1 MVKKEISIEESLW
14 NAADKLRGSV
24 ETSQY
29 KHVVLSLIFLKNISD
44 KFKKQRQKLIDDG
57 QEKYIDKPVF
67 YNKDNVFYLNEES
80 RWDYLIENAKQ
91 PDIAL
96 KIDTALSNIEKLNDD
111 LKGALP
117 NNYFTSLELESNNIA
132 SLLDEINNINIP
144 EEDNDF
150 FGRIY
155 EYFLSKFAIKEASS
169 KGEFYTP
176 KSIVNLIAEI
186 LEPHDG
192 ILYDPCCG
200 SGGMFVQSYKLLESH
215 HGDTNEL
222 SIYGQE
228 YTSTT
233 LKLAKMNLAIR
244 GIKGNLGNKAA
255 NTFFNDQHPDLKA
268 DYIMANPPFN
278 QKKWRA
284 SEELTSDPRWDG
296 YEVPPTGN
304 ANYGWILHM
313 VSKLSRE
320 GIAGFLLSNGS
331 LSGDKGAEY
340 KIRKQLIE
348 NDLVESILILPMKL
362 FYTTDISVSLWI
374 INKNKKEKGDFRDRT
389 NEILFF
395 DLRKMGSPFDKKYVQ
410 LTQEDRN
417 KVTSTIQLWRTNLNE
432 YENIS
437 GYCYSA
443 KLDEI
448 KEKNYIL
455 APSRYVEPI
464 NIDNEIDYDAEMTK
478 LSKSLEELLQKESE
492 STDKLINLMK
502 ELNYGIRI

>member
-1 MVKKEISIEESLW
+1 MVKEKSIEESLW

-29 KHVVLSLIFLKNISD
+29 KHVVLSLIFLKNVSD
-44 KFKKQRQKLIDDG
+44 KFEKQRQNLINKG
-57 QEKYIDKPVF
+57 MEKYIDKPLF

-91 PDIAL
+91 QDIAL
-96 KIDTALSNIEKLNDD
+96 KIDTALSNIEKLNND

-132 SLLDEINNINIP
+132 GLLDEINNITIP
-144 EEDNDF
+144 EDDNDF
-150 FGRIY
+150 FGKIY

-200 SGGMFVQSYKLLESH
+200 SGGMFVQSYKLLERH

-244 GIKGNLGNKAA
+244 GIKGNLGDKAA

-284 SEELTSDPRWDG
+284 KEELTTDYRWEG

-313 VSKLSRE
+313 ISKLSVG

-331 LSGDKGAEY
+331 LSGDKGVEY
-340 KIRKQLIE
+340 KIRKQIIE
-348 NDLVESILILPMKL
+348 NDLVEAILILPRKL

-374 INKNKKEKGDFRDRT
+374 INKNKKEKGSFRDRT
-389 NEILFF
+389 NEILFL
-395 DLRKMGSPFDKKYVQ
+395 DLRQMGSPFDKKYIQ
-410 LTQEDRN
+410 LTQEDRD
-417 KVTSTIQLWRTNLNE
+417 KVTSTINTWRTNITAYEDIPE
-432 YENIS
+432 YCHANN
-437 GYCYSA
+437 
-443 KLDEI
+443 LDEI
-448 KEKNYIL
+448 KEKDYNL
-455 APSRYVEPI
+455 VPSRYIKFVDGVESL
-464 NIDNEIDYDAEMTK
+464 NFDERMDELKNEFVELYKQEKDSKNK
-478 LSKSLEELLQKESE
+478 LLKLFRELGHEI
-492 STDKLINLMK
+492 KL
-502 ELNYGIRI
+502 

>member
-1 MVKKEISIEESLW
+1 MAKKEISIEESLW
-14 NAADKLRGSV
+14 KAADKLRGSV

-44 KFKKQRQKLIDDG
+44 KFEKQRQILIDEG
-57 QEKYIDKPVF
+57 KEKYIDKAVF
-67 YNKDNVFYLNEES
+67 YNKDNVFYLDEKS
-80 RWDYLIENAKQ
+80 RWSYLIENAKQ

-117 NNYFTSLELESNNIA
+117 NNYFTSLELESNNIS
-132 SLLDEINNINIP
+132 SLLDEINNIIIP
-144 EEDNDF
+144 SDDNDF

-200 SGGMFVQSYKLLESH
+200 SGGMFVQSYKLLENH

-233 LKLAKMNLAIR
+233 LKLAKMNLALR
-244 GIKGNLGNKAA
+244 GIKGNLGDKAA

-278 QKKWRA
+278 QKQWRA
-284 SEELTSDPRWDG
+284 NEELTKDPRWAG

-313 VSKLSRE
+313 VSKLSVE

-331 LSGDKGAEY
+331 LSGDKSAEY

-348 NDLVESILILPMKL
+348 NDLVEAILILPRKL

-374 INKNKKEKGDFRDRT
+374 INKNKKEKYNFIDRS
-389 NEILFF
+389 NEILFL
-395 DLRKMGSPFDKKYVQ
+395 DLRQMGSPFDKKYVQ
-410 LTQEDRN
+410 LTQEDRD
-417 KVTSTIQLWRTNLNE
+417 KVTSTINTWRTNMDE
-432 YENIS
+432 YDNIPE
-437 GYCYSA
+437 YCYA
-443 KLDEI
+443 AELDEI
-448 KEKNYIL
+448 KEKDYVL
-455 APSRYVEPI
+455 VPSRYIEFVDAVETI
-464 NIDNEIDYDAEMTK
+464 NFDEKMSELKNDFVELYKEEQDSKDKILK
-478 LSKSLEELLQKESE
+478 LFEELGYEI
-492 STDKLINLMK
+492 KL
-502 ELNYGIRI
+502 

>member
-1 MVKKEISIEESLW
+1 MAKKEIGIEESLW

-29 KHVVLSLIFLKNISD
+29 KHVVLSLIFLKNVSD
-44 KFKKQRQKLIDDG
+44 KFEKQRQTLIAEG
-57 QEKYIDKPVF
+57 KEKYIDKPVF
-67 YNKDNVFYLNEES
+67 YNKDNVFYLDEES

-91 PDIAL
+91 SDIAL

-132 SLLDEINNINIP
+132 SLLDEINNIRIP

-155 EYFLSKFAIKEASS
+155 EYFLSKFAIKEASTR
-169 KGEFYTP
+169 GEFYTP

-200 SGGMFVQSYKLLESH
+200 SGGMFVQSYKLLEKH

-244 GIKGNLGNKAA
+244 GIKGNLGDKAA

-278 QKKWRA
+278 QKKWRTK
-284 SEELTSDPRWDG
+284 EELVKDPRWDG

-313 VSKLSRE
+313 VSKLSVE

-331 LSGDKGAEY
+331 LSSDKGAEY

-348 NDLVESILILPMKL
+348 NDLVEAILVLPMKL
-362 FYTTDISVSLWI
+362 FYTTNISVTLWI
-374 INKNKKEKGDFRDRT
+374 VNKNKKEKDGFRDRT
-389 NEILFF
+389 NEILFL
-395 DLRKMGSPFDKKYVQ
+395 DLRHMGSPFEKKYIQ

-417 KVTSTIQLWRTNLNE
+417 KVTSTINSWRKNLDIC
-432 YENIS
+432 ENIP

-448 KEKNYIL
+448 RQKNYTL
-455 APSRYVEPI
+455 VPSRYIEFADDEFNLDFDV
-464 NIDNEIDYDAEMTK
+464 EIDR
-478 LSKSLEELLQKESE
+478 LSKELKELIKEESI
-492 STDKLINLMK
+492 STNILINLME
-502 ELNYGIRI
+502 ELNYEH

>member
-1 MVKKEISIEESLW
+1 MAKKQISIEESLW

-44 KFKKQRQKLIDDG
+44 KFKKQRQKLIDEG
-57 QEKYIDKPVF
+57 RKKYIDKPVF
-67 YNKDNVFYLNEES
+67 YNKDNVFYLDEES
-80 RWDYLIENAKQ
+80 RWEYLIENAKQ

-132 SLLDEINNINIP
+132 SLLDEINNIRIP
-144 EEDNDF
+144 EDDNDF

-244 GIKGNLGNKAA
+244 GIKGNLGDKAA

-284 SEELTSDPRWDG
+284 SEELTKDPRWDG
-296 YEVPPTGN
+296 YEVPPTSN

-313 VSKLSRE
+313 VSKLSVE

-331 LSGDKGAEY
+331 LSDKGAEY

-348 NDLVESILILPMKL
+348 NDLVEAILILPRKL

-374 INKNKKEKGDFRDRT
+374 INKNKKEKNNFRDRT
-389 NEILFF
+389 NEILFL
-395 DLRKMGSPFDKKYVQ
+395 DLRQMGAPFDKKYVQ
-410 LTQEDRN
+410 LTQEDRD
-417 KVTSTIQLWRTNLNE
+417 KVVSTINTWRSNIYN
-432 YENIS
+432 YEDIS
-437 GYCYSA
+437 EFCYSA
-443 KLDEI
+443 ELDEI
-448 KEKNYIL
+448 KEKDYVL
-455 APSRYVEPI
+455 VPSRYIEFVDAVETL
-464 NIDNEIDYDAEMTK
+464 NFDEKMSELKNEFVELYKEEQDSKDKILK
-478 LSKSLEELLQKESE
+478 LFEELGHEI
-492 STDKLINLMK
+492 KL
-502 ELNYGIRI
+502 

>member
-1 MVKKEISIEESLW
+1 MVKEKSIEESLW

-29 KHVVLSLIFLKNISD
+29 KHVVLSLIFLKNVSD
-44 KFKKQRQKLIDDG
+44 KFEKQRQNLINKG
-57 QEKYIDKPVF
+57 MEKYIDKPVF

-91 PDIAL
+91 QDIAL
-96 KIDTALSNIEKLNDD
+96 KIDTALSNIEKLNND

-132 SLLDEINNINIP
+132 GLLDEINNITIP
-144 EEDNDF
+144 EDDNDF

-200 SGGMFVQSYKLLESH
+200 SGGMFVQSYKLLERH

-244 GIKGNLGNKAA
+244 GIKGNLGDKAA

-284 SEELTSDPRWDG
+284 KEELTTDYRWEG

-313 VSKLSRE
+313 ISKLSVD

-331 LSGDKGAEY
+331 LSGDKGVEY
-340 KIRKQLIE
+340 KIRKQIIE
-348 NDLVESILILPMKL
+348 NDLVEAILILPRKL

-374 INKNKKEKGDFRDRT
+374 INKNKKEKGSFRDRT
-389 NEILFF
+389 NEILFL
-395 DLRKMGSPFDKKYVQ
+395 DLRQMGSPFDKKYIQ
-410 LTQEDRN
+410 LTQEDRD
-417 KVTSTIQLWRTNLNE
+417 KVTSTINTWRTNITAYEDIPE
-432 YENIS
+432 YCHANN
-437 GYCYSA
+437 
-443 KLDEI
+443 LDEI
-448 KEKNYIL
+448 KEKDYNL
-455 APSRYVEPI
+455 VPSRYIKFVDGVESL
-464 NIDNEIDYDAEMTK
+464 NFDERMDELKNEFVELYKQEKDSKNK
-478 LSKSLEELLQKESE
+478 LLKLFRELGHEI
-492 STDKLINLMK
+492 KL
-502 ELNYGIRI
+502 

>member
-1 MVKKEISIEESLW
+1 MAKKEIGIEESLW

-29 KHVVLSLIFLKNISD
+29 KHVVLSLIFLKNVSD
-44 KFKKQRQKLIDDG
+44 KFEKQRQTLIAEG
-57 QEKYIDKPVF
+57 KEKYIDKPVF
-67 YNKDNVFYLNEES
+67 YNKDNVFYLDEES

-91 PDIAL
+91 SDIAL

-132 SLLDEINNINIP
+132 SLLDEINNIRIP

-155 EYFLSKFAIKEASS
+155 EYFLSKFAIKEASTR
-169 KGEFYTP
+169 GEFYTP

-200 SGGMFVQSYKLLESH
+200 SGGMFVQSYKLLEKH

-244 GIKGNLGNKAA
+244 GIKGNLGDKAA

-278 QKKWRA
+278 QKKWRTK
-284 SEELTSDPRWDG
+284 EELVKDPRWDG

-313 VSKLSRE
+313 VSKLSVE

-331 LSGDKGAEY
+331 LSSDKGAEY

-348 NDLVESILILPMKL
+348 NDLVEAILVLPMKL
-362 FYTTDISVSLWI
+362 FYTTNISVTLWI
-374 INKNKKEKGDFRDRT
+374 VNKNKKEKDGFRDRT
-389 NEILFF
+389 NEILFL
-395 DLRKMGSPFDKKYVQ
+395 DLRHMGSPFEKKYIQ

-417 KVTSTIQLWRTNLNE
+417 KVTSTINSWRKNLDI
-432 YENIS
+432 YENIP

-448 KEKNYIL
+448 RQKNYTL
-455 APSRYVEPI
+455 VPSRYIEFADDEFNLDFDV
-464 NIDNEIDYDAEMTK
+464 EIDR
-478 LSKSLEELLQKESE
+478 LSKELKELIKEESI
-492 STDKLINLMK
+492 STNILINLME
-502 ELNYGIRI
+502 ELNYEH

>member
-1 MVKKEISIEESLW
+1 MAKKEIGIEESLW

-29 KHVVLSLIFLKNISD
+29 KHVVLSLIFLKNVSD
-44 KFKKQRQKLIDDG
+44 KFEKQRQTLIAEG
-57 QEKYIDKPVF
+57 KEKYIDKPVF
-67 YNKDNVFYLNEES
+67 YNKDNVFYLDEES

-91 PDIAL
+91 SDIAL

-132 SLLDEINNINIP
+132 SLLAEINNIRIP

-155 EYFLSKFAIKEASS
+155 EYFLSKFAIKEASTR
-169 KGEFYTP
+169 GEFYTP

-200 SGGMFVQSYKLLESH
+200 SGGMFVQSYKLLEKH

-244 GIKGNLGNKAA
+244 GIKGNLGDKAA

-278 QKKWRA
+278 QKKWRTK
-284 SEELTSDPRWDG
+284 EELVKDPRWDG

-313 VSKLSRE
+313 VSKLSVE

-331 LSGDKGAEY
+331 LSSDKGAEY

-348 NDLVESILILPMKL
+348 NDLVEAILVLPMKL
-362 FYTTDISVSLWI
+362 FYTTNISVTLWI
-374 INKNKKEKGDFRDRT
+374 VNKNKKEKDGFRDRT
-389 NEILFF
+389 NEILFL
-395 DLRKMGSPFDKKYVQ
+395 DLRHMGSPFEKKYIQ

-417 KVTSTIQLWRTNLNE
+417 KVTSTINSWRKNLDI
-432 YENIS
+432 YENIP

-448 KEKNYIL
+448 RQKNYTL
-455 APSRYVEPI
+455 VPSRYIEFADDEFNLDFDV
-464 NIDNEIDYDAEMTK
+464 EIDR
-478 LSKSLEELLQKESE
+478 LSKELKELIKEESI
-492 STDKLINLMK
+492 STNILINLME
-502 ELNYGIRI
+502 ELNYEH

>member
-1 MVKKEISIEESLW
+1 MAKKEISIEESLW

-29 KHVVLSLIFLKNISD
+29 KHVVLSLIFLKNVSD
-44 KFKKQRQKLIDDG
+44 KFEKQRQTLIDEG
-57 QEKYIDKPVF
+57 KEKYIDKPVF
-67 YNKDNVFYLNEES
+67 YNKDNVFYLDEES

-132 SLLDEINNINIP
+132 SLLDEINNIKIP
-144 EEDNDF
+144 EDDNDF

-200 SGGMFVQSYKLLESH
+200 SGGMFVQSYKLLERH

-244 GIKGNLGNKAA
+244 GIKGNLGDKAA
-255 NTFFNDQHPDLKA
+255 NTFFSDQHPDLKA

-284 SEELTSDPRWDG
+284 SEELTNDPRWDG
-296 YEVPPTGN
+296 YEVPPTSN

-313 VSKLSRE
+313 VSKLSVE

-348 NDLVESILILPMKL
+348 NDLVEAILILPRKL

-374 INKNKKEKGDFRDRT
+374 VNKNKKEKGIFRDRT
-389 NEILFF
+389 NEILFL
-395 DLRKMGSPFDKKYVQ
+395 DLRQMGSPFDKKYVQ
-410 LTQEDRN
+410 LTQEDRD
-417 KVTSTIQLWRTNLNE
+417 KVTSTIHTWRANIDK
-432 YENIS
+432 YEDIPE
-437 GYCYSA
+437 YCYSA

-448 KEKNYIL
+448 RETDYL
-455 APSRYVEPI
+455 LVPSRYVEFV
-464 NIDNEIDYDAEMTK
+464 DAVETLNFDEKMSELKIEFAELYRQEKDSKNKILK
-478 LSKSLEELLQKESE
+478 LFEELGYE
-492 STDKLINLMK
+492 I
-502 ELNYGIRI
+502 EL

>member
-1 MVKKEISIEESLW
+1 MAKKEIGIEESLW

-29 KHVVLSLIFLKNISD
+29 KHVVLSLIFLKNVSD
-44 KFKKQRQKLIDDG
+44 KFEKQRQILIDEG
-57 QEKYIDKPVF
+57 KEKYIDKPVF
-67 YNKDNVFYLNEES
+67 YNKDNVFYLDEKS

-91 PDIAL
+91 QDIAL

-132 SLLDEINNINIP
+132 SLLDEINNIRIP
-144 EEDNDF
+144 EDDNDF

-155 EYFLSKFAIKEASS
+155 EYFLSRFAIKEASS

-200 SGGMFVQSYKLLESH
+200 SGGMFVQSYKLLERH
-215 HGDTNEL
+215 HGNTNEL

-244 GIKGNLGNKAA
+244 GIKGNLGDKAA

-278 QKKWRA
+278 QKKWRT
-284 SEELTSDPRWDG
+284 SEELTKDPRWEG
-296 YEVPPTGN
+296 YEVPPTSN

-313 VSKLSRE
+313 VSKLSVE

-348 NDLVESILILPMKL
+348 NDLVEAILILPRKL

-374 INKNKKEKGDFRDRT
+374 VNKNKKAKGNFRDRT
-389 NEILFF
+389 NEILFL
-395 DLRKMGSPFDKKYVQ
+395 DLRQMGSPFDKKYVQ
-410 LTQEDRN
+410 LTQEDRD
-417 KVTSTIQLWRTNLNE
+417 KVTSTIRIWRTNIDE
-432 YENIS
+432 YENIPE
-437 GYCYSA
+437 YCYSA

-448 KEKNYIL
+448 IETNYL
-455 APSRYVEPI
+455 LVPSRYVKFV
-464 NIDNEIDYDAEMTK
+464 DAVESLNFDEKMSELKIEFAELYKQEEESKNKILK
-478 LSKSLEELLQKESE
+478 LFEELGYE
-492 STDKLINLMK
+492 I
-502 ELNYGIRI
+502 EL

>member
-1 MVKKEISIEESLW
+1 MAKKEIGIEESLW

-29 KHVVLSLIFLKNISD
+29 KHVVLSLIFLKNVSD
-44 KFKKQRQKLIDDG
+44 KFEKQRQTLIAEG
-57 QEKYIDKPVF
+57 KEKYIDKPVF
-67 YNKDNVFYLNEES
+67 YNKDNVFYLDEES

-91 PDIAL
+91 SDIAL

-132 SLLDEINNINIP
+132 SLLDEINNIRIP

-155 EYFLSKFAIKEASS
+155 EYFLSKFAIKEASTR
-169 KGEFYTP
+169 GEFYTP

-200 SGGMFVQSYKLLESH
+200 SGGMFVQSYKLLEKH

-244 GIKGNLGNKAA
+244 GIKGNLGDKAA

-278 QKKWRA
+278 QKKWRTK
-284 SEELTSDPRWDG
+284 EELVKDPRWDG

-313 VSKLSRE
+313 VSKLSVE

-331 LSGDKGAEY
+331 LSSDKGAEY

-348 NDLVESILILPMKL
+348 NDLVEAILVLPMKL
-362 FYTTDISVSLWI
+362 FYTTNISVTLWI
-374 INKNKKEKGDFRDRT
+374 VNKNKKEKDGFRDRT
-389 NEILFF
+389 NEILFL
-395 DLRKMGSPFDKKYVQ
+395 DLRHMGSPFEKKYIQ

-417 KVTSTIQLWRTNLNE
+417 KVTSTINSWRKNLDI
-432 YENIS
+432 YENIP

-448 KEKNYIL
+448 RQKNYTL
-455 APSRYVEPI
+455 VPSRYIEFADDEFNQDFDV
-464 NIDNEIDYDAEMTK
+464 EIDR
-478 LSKSLEELLQKESE
+478 LSKELKELIKEESI
-492 STDKLINLMK
+492 STNILINLME
-502 ELNYGIRI
+502 ELNYEH

>member
-1 MVKKEISIEESLW
+1 MVKEKSIEESLW

-29 KHVVLSLIFLKNISD
+29 KHVVLSLIFLKNVSD
-44 KFKKQRQKLIDDG
+44 KFERQRQNLINKG
-57 QEKYIDKPVF
+57 MEKYIDKPVF

-91 PDIAL
+91 QDIAL
-96 KIDTALSNIEKLNDD
+96 KIDTALSNIEKLNND

-132 SLLDEINNINIP
+132 GLLDEINNITIP
-144 EEDNDF
+144 EDDNDF
-150 FGRIY
+150 FGKIY

-200 SGGMFVQSYKLLESH
+200 SGGMFVQSYKLLERH

-244 GIKGNLGNKAA
+244 GIKGNLGDKAA

-284 SEELTSDPRWDG
+284 KEELTTDYRWEG

-313 VSKLSRE
+313 ISKLSVD

-331 LSGDKGAEY
+331 LSGDKGVEY
-340 KIRKQLIE
+340 KIRKQIIE
-348 NDLVESILILPMKL
+348 NDLVEAILILPRKL

-374 INKNKKEKGDFRDRT
+374 INKNKKEKGSFRDRT
-389 NEILFF
+389 NEILFL
-395 DLRKMGSPFDKKYVQ
+395 DLRQMGSPFDKKYIQ
-410 LTQEDRN
+410 LTQEDRD
-417 KVTSTIQLWRTNLNE
+417 KVTSTINTWRTNITAYEDIPE
-432 YENIS
+432 YCHANN
-437 GYCYSA
+437 
-443 KLDEI
+443 LDEI
-448 KEKNYIL
+448 KEKDYNL
-455 APSRYVEPI
+455 VPSRYIKFVDGVESL
-464 NIDNEIDYDAEMTK
+464 NFDERMDELKNEFVELYKQEKDSKNK
-478 LSKSLEELLQKESE
+478 LLKLFRELGHEI
-492 STDKLINLMK
+492 KL
-502 ELNYGIRI
+502 

>member
-1 MVKKEISIEESLW
+1 MAKKQISIEESLW
-14 NAADKLRGSV
+14 NTADKLRGSV

-44 KFKKQRQKLIDDG
+44 KFKKQRQMLIDDG
-57 QEKYIDKPVF
+57 KEKYIDKAVF
-67 YNKDNVFYLNEES
+67 YNKDNVFYLDEKS

-91 PDIAL
+91 QDIAL
-96 KIDTALSNIEKLNDD
+96 KIDTALSNIEKLNKD

-117 NNYFTSLELESNNIA
+117 NNYFTSLELENNNIA
-132 SLLDEINNINIP
+132 SLLDEINNIRIP
-144 EEDNDF
+144 EDDNDF

-155 EYFLSKFAIKEASS
+155 EYFLSKFAIKEASG

-176 KSIVNLIAEI
+176 KSVVNLIAEI

-233 LKLAKMNLAIR
+233 LKLAKMNLALR
-244 GIKGNLGNKAA
+244 GIKGNLGDKAA

-284 SEELTSDPRWDG
+284 KEELTKDYRWRG
-296 YEVPPTGN
+296 YEVPPDGN

-313 VSKLSRE
+313 VSKLSAE

-331 LSGDKGAEY
+331 LSSDKRAEY

-348 NDLVESILILPMKL
+348 NDLVEAILILPRKL

-374 INKNKKEKGDFRDRT
+374 VNKNKKEKGKFRDRS
-389 NEILFF
+389 NEILFL
-395 DLRKMGSPFDKKYVQ
+395 DLRKMGVPFDKKYVQ
-410 LTQEDRN
+410 LTQEERD
-417 KVTSTIQLWRTNLNE
+417 KVTSTINIWRSNIE
-432 YENIS
+432 DYEDIPE
-437 GYCYSA
+437 YCYSA

-448 KEKNYIL
+448 KEKDYVL
-455 APSRYVEPI
+455 VPSRYIEFVDEVETL
-464 NIDNEIDYDAEMTK
+464 NFDEKMSELKNEFMELYEEEQDSKDKILK
-478 LSKSLEELLQKESE
+478 LFEELGYEIQL
-492 STDKLINLMK
+492 
-502 ELNYGIRI
+502 

>member
-1 MVKKEISIEESLW
+1 MAKKEISIEESLW

-44 KFKKQRQKLIDDG
+44 KFEKQRQTLIDEG
-57 QEKYIDKPVF
+57 KEKYIDKAVF
-67 YNKDNVFYLNEES
+67 YNKDNVFYLDEKS
-80 RWDYLIENAKQ
+80 RWSYLIENAKQ

-96 KIDTALSNIEKLNDD
+96 KIDTALSNIEKLNED

-132 SLLDEINNINIP
+132 SLLDEINNIKIP
-144 EEDNDF
+144 EEDTDF

-176 KSIVNLIAEI
+176 KSVVNLIAEI

-200 SGGMFVQSYKLLESH
+200 SGGMFVQSYKLLERH
-215 HGDTNEL
+215 HRDTNKL

-244 GIKGNLGNKAA
+244 GIKGNLGDKAA

-284 SEELTSDPRWDG
+284 KEELAKDPRWKG
-296 YEVPPTGN
+296 YTTPPTSN

-313 VSKLSRE
+313 VSKLSVE

-331 LSGDKGAEY
+331 LSGDKGEEY

-348 NDLVESILILPMKL
+348 NDLVEAILILPRKL

-374 INKNKKEKGDFRDRT
+374 INKNKKEKGEFRDRT
-389 NEILFF
+389 NEILFL
-395 DLRKMGSPFDKKYVQ
+395 DLRQMGSPFDKKYVQ
-410 LTQEDRN
+410 LTQEDRD
-417 KVTSTIQLWRTNLNE
+417 KVTSTIHNWRTDINSF
-432 YENIS
+432 ENIPE
-437 GYCYSA
+437 YCYSA
-443 KLDEI
+443 EMTEI
-448 KEKNYIL
+448 INKDYNL
-455 APSRYVEPI
+455 VPSRYIEFVDSVDSLNFDEKMSELK
-464 NIDNEIDYDAEMTK
+464 NEFSK
-478 LSKSLEELLQKESE
+478 LYKQEQESKNKILKLFEELGYE
-492 STDKLINLMK
+492 I
-502 ELNYGIRI
+502 EL